1 MPTADSPA
9 AWRDGW
15 RAAAKAAGAKLP
27 REIAAD
33 DHLPW
38 GQGDCAR
45 RREKDWTVGTYQIED
60 DGWEDA
66 THYLVVRGTAE
77 DDPNLVI
84 VPGGVPLV
92 SMETGEI
99 EYVAAHTEWDRL
111 DAMWSVRLVIAWLA
125 DLAVIRDNHLDSI
138 NQQTGCLRPTRDLPD
153 CPSRPASLQVTISR
167 PPSIRSAHPIG
178 RYRSTTPRPSWEGW

>member
-9 AWRDGW
+9 VHGVMVGERQQERQVRNYPAKSRLMITFPEAKEIV
-15 RAAAKAAGAKLP
+15 RAAG
-27 REIAAD
+27 
-33 DHLPW
+33 
-38 GQGDCAR
+38 
-45 RREKDWTVGTYQIED
+45 EKDWTVGTYQIED

-99 EYVAAHTEWDRL
+99 EYVATHTEWDRL
-111 DAMWSVRLVIAWLA
+111 DAMWSVRLVIA
-125 DLAVIRDNHLDSI
+125 
-138 NQQTGCLRPTRDLPD
+138 
-153 CPSRPASLQVTISR
+153 
-167 PPSIRSAHPIG
+167 
-178 RYRSTTPRPSWEGW
+178 